1 MSLQF
6 NKLTIKEIQKETTDC
21 VSIVFDVPKEL
32 QKLYSFKQGQYLT
45 VKKEIRGES
54 VRRNYSICS
63 SPLDHELK
71 IAVKKIPYGVF
82 SSFANDVLRKGD
94 VLEVMP
100 AAGKFFTELSADN
113 KNNYFAFAAG
123 SGITPILSII
133 KTTLQTEP
141 NSSFTLVYGNRN
153 RYSILFKEAIEA
165 FKNKWL
171 NRFRVIYILS
181 REKTETDLHFG
192 RIDAEKCELILN
204 STIHPENISAFF
216 LCGPEEMIFSVKD
229 FLEKKGIEKN
239 KIHFELFN
247 IDNKKKATHTCTI
260 IAAEN
265 KLISNITVKQD
276 GRSFDFLL
284 AYNGNSILN
293 AAMETGA
300 DLPFACKKGVCCTCK
315 AKLLE
320 GEVEMDRVYGL
331 EPDEIDQGYIL
342 TCQSHPRTEKIVVD
356 FDI

>member
-6 NKLTIKEIQKETTDC
+6 NKLTIKEIKKETADC
-21 VSIVFDVPKEL
+21 VSIVFDLPEEL
-32 QKLYSFKQGQYLT
+32 QKDYNFKQGQWLT
-45 VKKEIRGES
+45 IKKELGGES
-54 VRRNYSICS
+54 VHRNYSICS

-71 IAVKKIPYGVF
+71 IAVKKIPNGLF
-82 SSFANDVLRKGD
+82 STYANEVLQKGD
-94 VLEVMP
+94 SLDVMP
-100 AAGKFFTELSADN
+100 PAGKFFTELEAEN

-141 NSSFTLVYGNRN
+141 NSSFTLVYGNKN

-181 REKTETDLHFG
+181 REKTDTDLHFG
-192 RIDAEKCELILN
+192 RIDAEKCEQILN
-204 STIHPENISAFF
+204 STINPKNINAFF

-229 FLEKKGIEKN
+229 FLEKKGIEKT

-247 IDNKKKATHTCTI
+247 IDNKKKASSNNTI
-260 IAAEN
+260 PVSEN

-284 AYNGNSILN
+284 PYNGKNILN

-315 AKLLE
+315 AKLME

-331 EPDEIDQGYIL
+331 EPEEIDQGYIL
-342 TCQSHPRTEKIVVD
+342 TCQSHPRSEKIVVD